1 MEATTPC
8 ELLLAQSALLASA
21 SNLFRKCGAKGK
33 GSRNAA
39 HPMNVPKEPA
49 NCLQTK
55 VCKEGVRWES
65 EDPLRK
71 NEAAMRGPEDDGRR
85 CLTTLLPE
93 ED

>member
-1 MEATTPC
+1 MKATTPC
-8 ELLLAQSALLASA
+8 ELLLAQSGLLPRA

-33 GSRNAA
+33 GSWNAG
-39 HPMNVPKEPA
+39 HSMDVPKDLA

-55 VCKEGVRWES
+55 VCKEGARWEW
-65 EDPLRK
+65 EDPLR
-71 NEAAMRGPEDDGRR
+71 NGEAAMRGPDDDGSR